1 MLHLS
6 LSLSLSLSLRELI
19 RMSSLFFYCFVRKT
33 FAIPTF
39 ENNNAAKGKQMRQA
53 GIKASNYKA

>member
-1 MLHLS
+1 
-6 LSLSLSLSLRELI
+6 
-19 RMSSLFFYCFVRKT
+19 MSSLFFYCFVRKT